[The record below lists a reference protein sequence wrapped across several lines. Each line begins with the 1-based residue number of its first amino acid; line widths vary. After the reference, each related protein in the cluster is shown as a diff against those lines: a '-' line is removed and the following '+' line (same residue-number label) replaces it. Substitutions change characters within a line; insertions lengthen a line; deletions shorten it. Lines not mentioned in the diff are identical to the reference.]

1 MLAGSW
7 LMVSSALFRSRMGS
21 SLMRVTRSEVVG
33 SVDAHRSRRH
43 PELRHEDECD
53 DDDDGE
59 LIGYSGHEE
68 LES

>member
-1 MLAGSW
+1 
-7 LMVSSALFRSRMGS
+7 
-21 SLMRVTRSEVVG
+21 MRVTRSGVVG

-43 PELRHEDECD
+43 PELRHEDERDD

>member
-21 SLMRVTRSEVVG
+21 SLMRVTRSGVVG

-43 PELRHEDECD
+43 PELRHEDER